1 MADNVSFKVYLKDPS
16 QGELDTEV
24 RRFVVDKEVS
34 TSLIYIKEKLVSVFP
49 VLAEKLFS
57 VSWTDEDG
65 DAITIDTDEEL
76 ILALTELAGPVYKL
90 TATVRGAKRF
100 EQPPQQEPAGVG
112 ANVTHHG
119 VTCDGCDKAPI
130 VGFRYKCVVCDD
142 YDLCGSCEKAGKH
155 PGHNMMRISSP
166 EVIWPQRLFKRIHKM
181 QEKAEQR
188 SRCRQEKQER
198 KEEREEPTGNAPPP
212 PPFFGRGRG
221 MFRGCGRG
229 GMGGMGGMGM
239 GGPGMGGAG
248 MGGMGNMGGGM
259 GAGRGGM
266 GGRGGQWQWQ
276 WPGGAASAWAG
287 PTFEAMM
294 QGWMG
299 EQPGAAPGNAGG
311 GGHQNAHAEAQA
323 SAANAHASAHSAAQA
338 AAEDAHTAAHAAA
351 QAAQAAEEAFAAAG
365 MPEGSGEDYLQ
376 RVGDFVAAALDPLG
390 IDVQVDVETSGG
402 QRTTV
407 KPTVKPSEA
416 DERKEDKAAAETE
429 EAAKEMSASPTKERS
444 TSLSD
449 DEEWTVLAD
458 KKPDS
463 DAVEIPIQVLDK
475 QVAPV
480 YPTLPPTEG
489 TTTSTTLTETATTQD
504 QGAAASAPPA
514 TVAVH
519 PDPRIQVALQA
530 MMNMGFSNEG
540 GWLANLLEAKNG
552 DIGKVLDIL
561 QPVKK

>member
-1 MADNVSFKVYLKDPS
+1 
-16 QGELDTEV
+16 
-24 RRFVVDKEVS
+24 
-34 TSLIYIKEKLVSVFP
+34 
-49 VLAEKLFS
+49 
-57 VSWTDEDG
+57 
-65 DAITIDTDEEL
+65 
-76 ILALTELAGPVYKL
+76 
-90 TATVRGAKRF
+90 
-100 EQPPQQEPAGVG
+100 
-112 ANVTHHG
+112 
-119 VTCDGCDKAPI
+119 
-130 VGFRYKCVVCDD
+130 
-142 YDLCGSCEKAGKH
+142 
-155 PGHNMMRISSP
+155 
-166 EVIWPQRLFKRIHKM
+166 
-181 QEKAEQR
+181 
-188 SRCRQEKQER
+188 
-198 KEEREEPTGNAPPP
+198 
-212 PPFFGRGRG
+212 
-221 MFRGCGRG
+221 
-229 GMGGMGGMGM
+229 MGGMGM

-299 EQPGAAPGNAGG
+299 EQPGAAPGTAGG

-323 SAANAHASAHSAAQA
+323 SAANAHASAHS
-338 AAEDAHTAAHAAA
+338 AA

-390 IDVQVDVETSGG
+390 IDVQVDVETSEG

-407 KPTVKPSEA
+407 KPTAKPSEA
-416 DERKEDKAAAETE
+416 DEKKQDKTAAETE
-429 EAAKEMSASPTKERS
+429 EAAKEMSTSPTMERS
-444 TSLSD
+444 ASLSD

-458 KKPDS
+458 KKPDN

-475 QVAPV
+475 EVAPV
-480 YPTLPPTEG
+480 YPTLPATEG
-489 TTTSTTLTETATTQD
+489 TTTSTTSTETATHQD
-504 QGAAASAPPA
+504 QGAAAAAASAPPA
-514 TVAVH
+514 SIAVH

-540 GWLANLLEAKNG
+540 GWLANLLEAKDG

>member
-1 MADNVSFKVYLKDPS
+1 MGYQTKHLQREEIKMADNVSFKVYLKDPS
-16 QGELDTEV
+16 QGEETEV

-57 VSWTDEDG
+57 VSWTEEDG

-90 TATVRGAKRF
+90 TVTMRGAKRV
-100 EQPPQQEPAGVG
+100 EQPQEPGVG
-112 ANVTHHG
+112 ANVIHHG

-130 VGFRYKCVVCDD
+130 VGYRYKCVVCDD
-142 YDLCGSCEKAGKH
+142 YDLCGACEKAGKH

-198 KEEREEPTGNAPPP
+198 HEATGNASAAGPPP
-212 PPFFGRGRG
+212 MLGRGRG

-229 GMGGMGGMGM
+229 GMGGMGG
-239 GGPGMGGAG
+239 G
-248 MGGMGNMGGGM
+248 MGGMGMGGGM
-259 GAGRGGM
+259 GGGRGGM
-266 GGRGGQWQWQ
+266 GGRGGHWNWQ
-276 WPGGAASAWAG
+276 WPGAAGAWAG

-299 EQPGAAPGNAGG
+299 EHAQQPGAAPGAT

-323 SAANAHASAHSAAQA
+323 SAASAHAAAHSAAQA
-338 AAEDAHTAAHAAA
+338 AAGDAHSAAHAAA
-351 QAAQAAEEAFAAAG
+351 QAAQAAEEVFAAAG
-365 MPEGSGEDYLQ
+365 MPEGSGEEYLQ

-390 IDVQVDVETSGG
+390 IDVQVDVETPGG

-416 DERKEDKAAAETE
+416 EEKKQD
-429 EAAKEMSASPTKERS
+429 EAAGPEAARERSASS
-444 TSLSD
+444 SD

-458 KKPDS
+458 KKPDAE
-463 DAVEIPIQVLDK
+463 AVSIPIQVLDK
-475 QVAPV
+475 EVAPV
-480 YPTLPPTEG
+480 YPTLPTTEA
-489 TTTSTTLTETATTQD
+489 TTTTPPTETATQN
-504 QGAAASAPPA
+504 QGAAGAASAPPA
-514 TVAVH
+514 IAVH
-519 PDPRIQVALQA
+519 SDPRIQVALQA

-540 GWLANLLEAKNG
+540 GWQANLLEAKDG
-552 DIGKVLDIL
+552 DIG
-561 QPVKK
+561 

>member
-1 MADNVSFKVYLKDPS
+1 MGSFQTKHLQREDIKMADNVSFKVYLKDPS
-16 QGELDTEV
+16 QGEETEV

-34 TSLIYIKEKLVSVFP
+34 TSLVYIKEKLVSVFP

-90 TATVRGAKRF
+90 TATVRGAKKI
-100 EQPPQQEPAGVG
+100 EQPQEPGVG
-112 ANVTHHG
+112 ANVIHHG

-130 VGFRYKCVVCDD
+130 VGYRYKCVVCDD

-188 SRCRQEKQER
+188 SRCRQEKQEK
-198 KEEREEPTGNAPPP
+198 KEEREEAKSGNASSAGAPPP

-229 GMGGMGGMGM
+229 GMGGMGMGGMGMGGMGM
-239 GGPGMGGAG
+239 GGPGMGG
-248 MGGMGNMGGGM
+248 MGMGGGM

-266 GGRGGQWQWQ
+266 GGGGGQWNWQ

-294 QGWMG
+294 QGWTG
-299 EQPGAAPGNAGG
+299 EHPQQPGAAGDHA
-311 GGHQNAHAEAQA
+311 NAHADAQA

-338 AAEDAHTAAHAAA
+338 ASEDAHTAAHAAA

-365 MPEGSGEDYLQ
+365 IPEGSGEEYLQ

-390 IDVQVDVETSGG
+390 IDVQVDVETPGG

-407 KPTVKPSEA
+407 KPTE
-416 DERKEDKAAAETE
+416 
-429 EAAKEMSASPTKERS
+429 
-444 TSLSD
+444 
-449 DEEWTVLAD
+449 
-458 KKPDS
+458 
-463 DAVEIPIQVLDK
+463 
-475 QVAPV
+475 
-480 YPTLPPTEG
+480 
-489 TTTSTTLTETATTQD
+489 
-504 QGAAASAPPA
+504 
-514 TVAVH
+514 
-519 PDPRIQVALQA
+519 
-530 MMNMGFSNEG
+530 
-540 GWLANLLEAKNG
+540 
-552 DIGKVLDIL
+552 
-561 QPVKK
+561 